1 MATRLGTTGS
11 NGYNNVRNGNYNSNN
26 GNNVKRI
33 PMFRVQGLQA
43 EFPNTKTSI
52 KGVILPA
59 FDPSLD
65 EEDQYRPMSVG
76 SYRDTTQAPDS
87 EGNFPLSAWSVT
99 FEAYTFYGNSMQH
112 FISPRAA
119 NRPDPLGD
127 LRSYLWQ
134 RHTEGDDSLQHLT
147 IMPQNEDWRTFK
159 LAIPKPQ
166 SLTLL
171 NIWGTGSNP
180 KATDART
187 EKNRVLALKNAPWE
201 KLIAELNTE
210 RPASVKTARDPE
222 YDSYLL
228 GDVTNPERAVEFIT
242 AAHEFTTSK
251 NTKFTAVCMDFGS
264 LVPNPAGGKM
274 YRCKE
279 TRIPVEA
286 LAGRYDLDNADTFL
300 YVPTY
305 EEITQML
312 IDDGLIPHDLIREV
326 CVPNCSKPVTFPD
339 DAVSGSTSVAPAA
352 APAAAPVT
360 QAPVMPGA
368 SPEIAPVMPA
378 APTSGILADD
388 PDDDIPYGDAP
399 VTAPMGDLSPE
410 EEAELKQLQAALTA
424 DVASFTADKI
434 LRLNELISRSVKAN

>member
-11 NGYNNVRNGNYNSNN
+11 NGYNNVRNGNYSSNNSNS
-26 GNNVKRI
+26 VKRI

-87 EGNFPLSAWSVT
+87 DGNFPLSAWSVT

-119 NRPDPLGD
+119 NLPDPLCD
-127 LRSYLWQ
+127 LRNHLWQ
-134 RHTEGDDSLQHLT
+134 RHNDGDDSLQHLT
-147 IMPQNEDWRTFK
+147 IMPQNADWRTFK

-180 KATDART
+180 KATDAGV
-187 EKNRVLALKNAPWE
+187 EKNRILALKTAPWE
-201 KLIAELNTE
+201 KLVAELNTE

-222 YDSYLL
+222 YDGYLL
-228 GDVTNPERAVEFIT
+228 GDITNPERAVSFVT

-251 NTKFTAVCMDFGS
+251 NTKFTAVCMEFGS

-279 TRIPVEA
+279 TRIPAEA
-286 LAGRYDLDNADTFL
+286 LTGRYDLDNTDAFL
-300 YVPTY
+300 HIPTY

-339 DAVSGSTSVAPAA
+339 EATAESSN
-352 APAAAPVT
+352 PAAAPVT
-360 QAPVMPGA
+360 VTPAAVPADTKPQPVLPQAPVVPQ
-368 SPEIAPVMPA
+368 
-378 APTSGILADD
+378 TSSLLADD
-388 PDDDIPYGDAP
+388 PTDDIPYEDTPAT
-399 VTAPMGDLSPE
+399 VKMGDLSPE
-410 EEAELKQLQAALTA
+410 EEAELKQLQAMLTT
-424 DVASFTADKI
+424 DVASFTPDK
-434 LRLNELISRSVKAN
+434 LTRLNELISRSVKAN